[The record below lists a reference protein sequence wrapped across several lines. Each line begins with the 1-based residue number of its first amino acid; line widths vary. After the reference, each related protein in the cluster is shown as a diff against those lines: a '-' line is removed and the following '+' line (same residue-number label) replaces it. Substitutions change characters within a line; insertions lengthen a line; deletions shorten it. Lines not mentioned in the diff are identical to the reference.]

1 MDGFKRKITGS
12 LQAQLWFWLAAV
24 ILATAVG
31 GGYFSFRGALR
42 EANEFQDDQLRQIA
56 GLMQQQKPHT
66 GLLITQEIEPSEDP
80 ESQVIVQVLGPGE
93 GSIRLPDED
102 VLLPAGFP
110 EGVQTLVG
118 RLYTWRIFTRHLP
131 DGARLVV
138 SQRTDVRDEIANSS
152 AWRTV
157 FPFVAL
163 MPLLLLLVNV
173 VVRTMLK
180 PVKQLSSELDKRRD
194 NDLSALDDR
203 HVPNEIRPFT
213 TSINALLLRV
223 QRSVEM
229 QKRFVADAAHE
240 LRSPLTA
247 LSLQADN
254 IRKIELPA
262 AAQERMLEMRRGMQ
276 RMRSLLEQLLVMA
289 RSQETMPHPVS
300 TIPMEDVFKQVLED
314 LMPLAEAKNIDVE
327 VDSARPAI
335 FTGQLFDALMLI
347 KNLADN
353 AIRYTPA
360 GGQLRL
366 RARLEAQALVVQVED
381 SGPGIPEHEMER
393 IFDPFYR
400 ILGSGESGSGLGL
413 AIVKTIAERNNASL
427 LFSNRK
433 ADGGEHAG
441 LCVTVKFQLAGK
453 PIAR

>member
-12 LQAQLWFWLAAV
+12 LQAQLSFWLSAV
-24 ILATAVG
+24 ILATAAG

-42 EANEFQDDQLRQIA
+42 EANAFQDDQLRQIA

-66 GLLITQEIEPSEDP
+66 GLLITQEIEPSDDP
-80 ESQVIVQVLGPGE
+80 ETQVIVQVLAHGE
-93 GSIRLPDED
+93 DSIRLLDET
-102 VLLPAGFP
+102 VPLPAGLP
-110 EGVQTLVG
+110 EGVQHLDG
-118 RLYTWRIFTRHLP
+118 HLYTWRIFIRHLP

-138 SQRTDVRDEIANSS
+138 SQRTDARDEIANGS

-157 FPFVAL
+157 FPFIAL
-163 MPLLLLLVNV
+163 VPVLLLLINV
-173 VVRTMLK
+173 VARIMLK

-194 NDLSALDDR
+194 NDLSPLDDLN
-203 HVPNEIRPFT
+203 VPSEIRPFT
-213 TSINALLLRV
+213 ASINALLLRV
-223 QRSVEM
+223 RRAMEM

-262 AAQERMLEMRRGMQ
+262 AAQERMLDLRRGMQ
-276 RMRSLLEQLLVMA
+276 RMRALLEQLLVMA
-289 RSQETMPHPVS
+289 RSQETVAYPVS
-300 TIPMEDVFKQVLED
+300 TIPMEEVFKQVLED
-314 LMPLAEAKNIDVE
+314 LMPSAEAKNIDVE
-327 VDSARPAI
+327 VDSEPSAI

-366 RARLEAQALVVQVED
+366 RARQEGRVLAVQVED
-381 SGPGIPEHEMER
+381 SGPGIAEHEMER
-393 IFDPFYR
+393 IF
-400 ILGSGESGSGLGL
+400 
-413 AIVKTIAERNNASL
+413 
-427 LFSNRK
+427 
-433 ADGGEHAG
+433 
-441 LCVTVKFQLAGK
+441 
-453 PIAR
+453 